1 MYANAPII
9 SAKCRF
15 ERLGHGVSSE
25 VVVRS
30 IYPVLEVIA
39 VFFAFAAAWFWF
51 RSSQS
56 FAVDVNNLDT
66 LASIKPWLLDVA
78 HYNRMAAL
86 CAAIAA
92 VAEGTKVLAIRAGLF

>member
-1 MYANAPII
+1 MTVAILATTGFVVADGLPLAPMYANAPII

-39 VFFAFAAAWFWF
+39 VFFALRRRGFGFAHRN
-51 RSSQS
+51 RSQW
-56 FAVDVNNLDT
+56 T
-66 LASIKPWLLDVA
+66 
-78 HYNRMAAL
+78 
-86 CAAIAA
+86 
-92 VAEGTKVLAIRAGLF
+92 